1 MRGGRGLLLL
11 RPAGV
16 AESNRGTISHRHSA
30 RELAVAHTRADRP
43 TAASARHSVRQRRS
57 RSRAHT
63 NHTCLN
69 SRAQNEEMQRQ
80 RAGGRTGEQGL
91 HKVTTRANEG
101 ESEWVR
107 GREGG
112 RAKREEGRRPSSSS
126 SSPCRSAGRSAAC
139 CPSPARGER
148 REGRAG
154 EMDGWI
160 ITG

>member
-1 MRGGRGLLLL
+1 MLRGGRGLPL
-11 RPAGV
+11 RPSGV
-16 AESNRGTISHRHSA
+16 AESIRGTISHRHSA
-30 RELAVAHTRADRP
+30 RELAVAHTRP
-43 TAASARHSVRQRRS
+43 TAASARHSVRQR

-91 HKVTTRANEG
+91 HKVTTRER

-107 GREGG
+107 GREG
-112 RAKREEGRRPSSSS
+112 EERRGKKAFLFSFFSLPL
-126 SSPCRSAGRSAAC
+126 CRSVSRVLPVA
-139 CPSPARGER
+139 
-148 REGRAG
+148 REGGEAG